1 MVLYREVQGVLQPWL
16 TALLAGPVVIVLFGL
31 FQQVVLGRPWGN
43 HPVSNRAF
51 LLIAGALCLFV
62 VWFLNLRLVTEV
74 YPDTLVIGFPLLWP
88 SRRVSFADIVSARA
102 MIYRPIADYGG
113 WGIRWNFSTS
123 TTAYTAKGNRAVM
136 LRLVDGR
143 NVLLG
148 SQTPEELELV
158 LVSRPPQIAPRLK
171 LIARNHSW

>member
-1 MVLYREVQGVLQPWL
+1 M
-16 TALLAGPVVIVLFGL
+16 IVLFGL
-31 FQQVVLGRPWGN
+31 YQQVVLGRPWGN

-88 SRRVSFADIVSARA
+88 PRRIPLADILSARA
-102 MIYRPIADYGG
+102 TAYRPIADYGG
-113 WGIRWNFSTS
+113 WGIRRNFSTS
-123 TTAYTAKGNRAVM
+123 TTAYTAKGNRGVM

-158 LVSRPPQIAPRLK
+158 PSFPNASDHPRLK